1 MPDKRSSST
10 DGDEERRNRNVFVG
24 VLGTAQRAAKRKRHS
39 STSEPTTTAFLYKS
53 SSSHP
58 PMPAATEEDEA
69 ALMAAMGLPTALRRG
84 DPEGNDDSYEVWGVE
99 PSAVLPQLQD
109 HEAPD
114 EAAAQDATGDGDDSE
129 SGPSSKRRRG

>member
-1 MPDKRSSST
+1 MMRDVSWLIESLDACPPLLPPHTQATSCSLETKTNKVCWVARQATSMPDKRSSST

-69 ALMAAMGLPTALRRG
+69 ALMAACGRC
-84 DPEGNDDSYEVWGVE
+84 
-99 PSAVLPQLQD
+99 
-109 HEAPD
+109 
-114 EAAAQDATGDGDDSE
+114 
-129 SGPSSKRRRG
+129 